1 MMSMNSESIVITSP
15 IGNLKI
21 TAEAEEVLTKV
32 EFVNDT
38 QTESKNR
45 LLIEAAAQL
54 EEYFRG
60 DRKKFDLPLKV
71 KGTRFQESVW
81 KALQDIPYGSTC
93 SYKDIAEKINNP
105 KAVRAIGQA
114 NKANS
119 LPIIIPCHRV
129 VGKDKSLTGYAGSQ
143 VDKKEILL
151 QGESAAN

>member
-1 MMSMNSESIVITSP
+1 MNIESIVIASP

-21 TAEAEEVLTKV
+21 TAEENFLRKV
-32 EFVNDT
+32 EFVMDP
-38 QTESKNR
+38 ESTNEHE
-45 LLIEAAAQL
+45 LLMEAANQL
-54 EEYFRG
+54 EEYFKGARTE
-60 DRKKFDLPLKV
+60 FDLPLRT
-71 KGTRFQESVW
+71 KGTPFQEAVW

-119 LPIIIPCHRV
+119 LPILIPCHRV
-129 VGKDKSLTGYAGSQ
+129 LGKDQSLTGYAGSQ

-151 QGESAAN
+151 GLEKATQ